1 MHYYKGEPSRFI
13 IKYRGGNIK
22 RKGIG
27 LGFFYLKK
35 LVNIVAIP
43 ITTTDANFIFNELTA
58 NFQDITLQGHITYK
72 INDPLKISTI
82 LDFSITPMNGQYL
95 TEDPEKLEL
104 RIKNI
109 VQRIVKKEIMGMKL
123 KDSLFVAE
131 ELATKVMDQA
141 NDTQIL
147 QEMGIDVL
155 SCTFTSIKPTPEISK
170 ALEAEYREALQRKA
184 DEAIYA
190 RRAAAVEQ
198 ESKIK
203 ENQLQTQ
210 IVLEEKKKKLIE
222 LNGQNIL
229 SEAEFTAQAEAK
241 TIENYEKFETDKLL
255 AYAIKELANNANKIG
270 DLTITSEILAEL
282 LKKNK

>member
-1 MHYYKGEPSRFI
+1 MGYYKGEPSRFV

-22 RKGIG
+22 RKGVGI
-27 LGFFYLKK
+27 GFFYLKNF
-35 LVNIVAIP
+35 VNIVAIP
-43 ITTTDANFIFNELTA
+43 RTTTDANFIFSEVTA
-58 NFQDITLQGHITYK
+58 NFQDITLQGHLTYK
-72 INDPLKISTI
+72 INDPVKISQI
-82 LDFSITPMNGQYL
+82 LDFSIDPMNGQYL
-95 TEDPEKLEL
+95 SEDPEKLEL
-104 RIKNI
+104 RIKNV

-131 ELATKVMDQA
+131 ELATKVMEQA
-141 NDTQIL
+141 NDAHIL

-155 SCTFTSIKPTPEISK
+155 SCTFTNIKPTPEISK

-210 IVLEEKKKKLIE
+210 ITLEEKKKHLIE
-222 LNGQNIL
+222 LTGDNL
-229 SEAEFTAQAEAK
+229 LAEAGFKAQAEAK
-241 TIENYEKFETDKLL
+241 TIANYDQFEPDRLL
-255 AYAIKELANNANKIG
+255 AYAIKELAKNAEKIG
-270 DLTITSEILAEL
+270 DLTITSEILSQL
-282 LKKNK
+282 LKKGK